1 MTELPSLVLIVGAR
15 PNFMKAGPV
24 LKAVRERGALQ
35 PVLVHT
41 GQHYDERMSETFFKD
56 LGLPRPDV
64 NLEVGSGSHARQT
77 ADVMVRFEEFL
88 EGRSVPPAGVL
99 VVGDVNSTVA
109 CSLVAAKRGVP
120 LVHVEAGL
128 RSFDRGMPEELNR
141 IVTDQLADVCYVTE
155 PSGVANLTREGK
167 DPSTCPLVGNTMIDT
182 LLAHRERAE
191 ANGDARRTEYGV
203 ERGSYVVVTLHR
215 PSNVDDAGTLGGILD
230 ALETIGSELPLIW
243 PLHPRTEARAR
254 EFGLEPRLRAL
265 PNLKLIPPQ
274 GYLDFLGLTAGAR
287 LLLTDSGGIQEE
299 AVVLKVPCVTMREN
313 TERPVTIEVG
323 GNVLAGS
330 DPARVIE
337 ATERML
343 EQDPAAIGTPE
354 GWDGRAAERI
364 AADLEERLRV
374 DAAVSAPGG
383 GAA

>member
-1 MTELPSLVLIVGAR
+1 MSESPRDLVLIVGAR

-24 LKAVRERGALQ
+24 LEAVRSRGSLA

-41 GQHYDERMSETFFKD
+41 GQHYDERMSDLFFRD

-64 NLEVGSGSHARQT
+64 NLEVGSASHARQT
-77 ADVMVRFEEFL
+77 ADVMVRFEEYL
-88 EGRSVPPAGVL
+88 EGRSAPPSGVL

-109 CSLVAAKRGVP
+109 CALVAAKRGVP

-155 PSGVANLTREGK
+155 PSGVENLRREGK
-167 DPSTCPLVGNTMIDT
+167 DVRSCPLVGNTMIDT
-182 LLAHRERAE
+182 LVRHRERAE
-191 ANGDARRTEYGV
+191 AGAAARREEIGV
-203 ERGSYVVVTLHR
+203 ERGGYAVVTLHR
-215 PSNVDDAGTLGGILD
+215 PSNVDDEATLAGVLE
-230 ALETIGSELPLIW
+230 ALEEVGGELPLVW

-254 EFGLEPRLRAL
+254 AFGLEERLRAL
-265 PNLKLIPPQ
+265 PNLKLVPPQ

-299 AVVLKVPCVTMREN
+299 AVVLKVPCVTLREN

-323 GNVLAGS
+323 GNLLAGS
-330 DPARVIE
+330 DPGRIVAAAQEMLAR
-337 ATERML
+337 
-343 EQDPAAIGTPE
+343 DPAAIGTPE

-364 AADLEERLRV
+364 ADDLEARLLDGV
-374 DAAVSAPGG
+374 TLGG
-383 GAA
+383 GTA